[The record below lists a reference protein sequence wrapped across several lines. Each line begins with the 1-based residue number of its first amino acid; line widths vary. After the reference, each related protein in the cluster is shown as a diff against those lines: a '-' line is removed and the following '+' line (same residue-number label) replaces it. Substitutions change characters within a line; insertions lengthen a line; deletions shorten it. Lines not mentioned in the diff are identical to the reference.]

1 VKKIL
6 GARSSAALVLDRVI
20 RTGAYSN
27 VAVAR
32 TEVDPASAHGHFQ
45 RLVYTALRYLPFIDG
60 TIEQHAA
67 RSVNDV
73 DPMVMSILRIAIGE
87 VVFLDA
93 EPHAVVNEAVRS
105 SRILGQGRAAGFVNA
120 VLRSTTATQPQP
132 GDLVAASYP
141 GGLTTMLNRD
151 HDDQWVT
158 DFLLASNQAPH
169 IGVRYRDGRMADSV
183 IPHTAY
189 VDDDVTSQV
198 ASGTLDVMDPASA
211 AVAVA
216 LAVRPGD
223 TVVDLAAA
231 PGGKT
236 RAIADAAG
244 DTGFVVGSDIHQR
257 RVRDAAKRAHT
268 PSGISWMVADAVAPA
283 LRRGVFDRVLLD
295 APCTGLGTMRR
306 RPEIRF
312 RVDRDAPA
320 SYGILQRRML
330 THAMECVRPGGRLV
344 YSVCTVTAHETT
356 GVVAGLGFR
365 APSDLPGDHYG
376 DGLLLSPHRTNTDG
390 MFIAVWDA

>member
-1 VKKIL
+1 MKKIL

-105 SRILGQGRAAGFVNA
+105 SRILGRGRAAGFVNA
-120 VLRSTTATQPQP
+120 VLRSTTAAQPQP

-158 DFLLASNQAPH
+158 DFLLASNQAPQ
-169 IGVRYRDGRMADSV
+169 IGVRYRDGRMADSD

-189 VDDDVTSQV
+189 VNDDVTGEV

-244 DTGFVVGSDIHQR
+244 NTGFVVGSDIHQR
-257 RVRDAAKRAHT
+257 RVRDAAKRTHT
-268 PSGISWMVADAVAPA
+268 PSRISWMVADAVAPA

-312 RVDRDAPA
+312 RVDSDAPA

-330 THAMECVRPGGRLV
+330 TRAMEGVRPGGRLV

-365 APSDLPGDHYG
+365 APNDLPGDDYG